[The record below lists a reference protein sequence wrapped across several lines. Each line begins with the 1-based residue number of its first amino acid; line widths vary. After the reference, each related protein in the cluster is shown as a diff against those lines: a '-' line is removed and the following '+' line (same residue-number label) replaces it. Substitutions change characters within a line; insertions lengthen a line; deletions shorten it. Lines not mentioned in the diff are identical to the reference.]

1 MTEAANPRVTRWGA
15 KLNTVDYMREAV
27 FFDGASV
34 RAQYTRFWLLLILA
48 SAIASAGVVT
58 DSTATVIGAMIV
70 APLMRPI
77 QGTMLATVLGDRR
90 NLRVSLV
97 TMIAGAAGAVAV
109 GFGVGLFIVQPVVAA
124 TNSQVA
130 ARVSPGLVDLFAALA
145 TGIVGSIAL
154 LRSDISDTLP
164 GVAIAISLV
173 PPLCV
178 VGLTLESGAPGQ
190 AVGALL
196 LFVTNVAAILGSG
209 ALVMAVYGF
218 SRLRIELAEDKEA
231 ARRQRARAYV
241 TTAAVVVLVAVPLA
255 WSTAHAIESRSRL
268 AKIQDYVDQVT
279 EGTKWSLVSITPQEN
294 DTFHVIVK
302 GEPPLPDVGKIYD
315 RLRAAGLNPDKVSVE
330 FVPTYSFDAEHTT
343 APQVSAAP

>member
-1 MTEAANPRVTRWGA
+1 
-15 KLNTVDYMREAV
+15 
-27 FFDGASV
+27 
-34 RAQYTRFWLLLILA
+34 
-48 SAIASAGVVT
+48 
-58 DSTATVIGAMIV
+58 
-70 APLMRPI
+70 
-77 QGTMLATVLGDRR
+77 
-90 NLRVSLV
+90 
-97 TMIAGAAGAVAV
+97 
-109 GFGVGLFIVQPVVAA
+109 
-124 TNSQVA
+124 
-130 ARVSPGLVDLFAALA
+130 
-145 TGIVGSIAL
+145 
-154 LRSDISDTLP
+154 
-164 GVAIAISLV
+164 
-173 PPLCV
+173 
-178 VGLTLESGAPGQ
+178 
-190 AVGALL
+190 
-196 LFVTNVAAILGSG
+196 
-209 ALVMAVYGF
+209 MAVYGF